1 MDEPRY
7 LIPPQA
13 PTLLPIEALLSDE
26 LEEMSG
32 VEIDFCSNNSG
43 QPAKE

>member
-1 MDEPRY
+1 MDDPHY
-7 LIPPQA
+7 LIPPISS
-13 PTLLPIEALLSDE
+13 TLLPIEALLSDE

-32 VEIDFCSNNSG
+32 IEIDFCSNNSG